1 MNLITQPTTL
11 TRNRRQAIKILS
23 LQALTRDNNSL
34 KSFHWEAL
42 CQTDQ
47 QPKGQMWQT
56 KLFQVELLAIQISLY
71 LDSNTTISLIP
82 ILDMAWTLEAQTSKH
97 LEESILTSLP
107 LITILKD
114 TLSLTWTKI
123 R

>member
-1 MNLITQPTTL
+1 MNLTTQLTTL

-23 LQALTRDNNSL
+23 PLALTRDNNNL
-34 KSFHWEAL
+34 KSLHWEAL

-47 QPKGQMWQT
+47 QPKEQMWQT
-56 KLFQVELLAIQISLY
+56 KLSQVELLAIQISLY
-71 LDSNTTISLIP
+71 LDSNTTISSIP
-82 ILDMAWTLEAQTSKH
+82 ILDMAWTLEELTSKH

>member
-1 MNLITQPTTL
+1 MNLTTQLTTL

-23 LQALTRDNNSL
+23 PLALTRDNNNL

-47 QPKGQMWQT
+47 QPKEQMWQT
-56 KLFQVELLAIQISLY
+56 KLSQVELLAIQISLY
-71 LDSNTTISLIP
+71 LDSNTTISSIP
-82 ILDMAWTLEAQTSKH
+82 ILDMAWTLEELTSKH

-123 R
+123 K